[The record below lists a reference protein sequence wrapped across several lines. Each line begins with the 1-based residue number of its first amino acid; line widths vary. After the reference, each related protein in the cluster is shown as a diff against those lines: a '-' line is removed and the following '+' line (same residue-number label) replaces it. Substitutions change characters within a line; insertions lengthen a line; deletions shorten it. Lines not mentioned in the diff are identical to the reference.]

1 MKKKKRFQDMNVA
14 ELREAT
20 RGFDQDFVF
29 ERARPLT
36 SKMKSQWTRIKSKR
50 GRPPVGLGAAKIRIS
65 VERGLLRKA
74 DTLAKRMHVSRSELI
89 AQGIRAVI
97 AAA

>member
-1 MKKKKRFQDMNVA
+1 MKKNKRFQDMNVA

-20 RGFDQDFVF
+20 KEFDQDFVF

-36 SKMKSQWTRIKSKR
+36 PKMKAQWTRLKKR
-50 GRPPVGLGAAKIRIS
+50 GRPPVGLGAAKIRVS

-74 DTLAKRMHVSRSELI
+74 DSFAKRRHVSRSELI

-97 AAA
+97 SAA